1 MPYQILISHAT
12 EDFNVASQIQQAL
25 EEDGFTCS
33 RWQPESAQT
42 VPESATNP
50 FDKSDALVLILSA
63 AMPDSVLVRS
73 QVEHALASNKEIIPF
88 RINASPLPKH
98 LEFYLS
104 SAHWLE
110 TSTPP
115 QPEDMRRLVSAV
127 RHLMGL
133 DRPHLT
139 KKAVAS
145 IVFGLVGV
153 FVLGILFGPL
163 AIILG
168 RNELKSMASGRSSER
183 GRKYAWMG
191 IVLGFLALLG
201 WIALMIRWWYT
212 GINPSQELIKWLQG
226 T

>member
-12 EDFNVASQIQQAL
+12 EDFSVASKIHQAL

-33 RWQPESAQT
+33 RWQPDSAKT
-42 VPESATNP
+42 VVESATSP
-50 FDKSDALVLILSA
+50 VDKSDALVLILSS
-63 AMPDSVLVRS
+63 AMPDSMLVRS
-73 QVEHALASNKEIIPF
+73 QVEHALATNKEIIPF

-110 TSTPP
+110 TSTTP

-133 DRPHLT
+133 DRPHVT

-145 IVFGLVGV
+145 IVFGLVGI

-168 RNELKSMASGRSSER
+168 INELKSIASGRSSER

-212 GINPSQELIKWLQG
+212 GINPSQELIEWLRG
-226 T
+226 I